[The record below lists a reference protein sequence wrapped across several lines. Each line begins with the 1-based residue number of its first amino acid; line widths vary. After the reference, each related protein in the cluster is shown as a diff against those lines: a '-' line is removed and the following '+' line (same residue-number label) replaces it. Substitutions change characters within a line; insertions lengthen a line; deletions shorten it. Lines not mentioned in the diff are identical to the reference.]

1 MQDLRILTRT
11 ARTNLISHFPLPVC
25 SLFTGRCS
33 STTRAVG
40 IGGGRHRHAR
50 VSAGRCK
57 QGPRCRGS
65 CKSSCVV
72 RISRPT
78 ATVLLFLPPFS
89 TFSSFA
95 TPFPSGIHPRPL
107 YVPIQHSF
115 LLRRILCVRIC
126 HSQRHATL
134 LPFAPSPSLNPSLSL
149 SCLPP
154 LRAGRAEAANAGFV
168 EKLKD
173 ASLLRAELNT
183 QLHEAGALRQEL
195 LGREQHLQRDLAELS
210 ARLDRAEGAGK
221 YDRVLSTAARCFYF

>member
-78 ATVLLFLPPFS
+78 ATVLLFLPFS

-95 TPFPSGIHPRPL
+95 TPFPAGIHPRPL
-107 YVPIQHSF
+107 YVPFQHSF
-115 LLRRILCVRIC
+115 LLRRILCVRIS

-134 LPFAPSPSLNPSLSL
+134 SSVRSLSIPQPLPLTLLPPSPQGGQSGGGKCWVCRKVER
-149 SCLPP
+149 CL
-154 LRAGRAEAANAGFV
+154 
-168 EKLKD
+168 
-173 ASLLRAELNT
+173 
-183 QLHEAGALRQEL
+183 
-195 LGREQHLQRDLAELS
+195 
-210 ARLDRAEGAGK
+210 
-221 YDRVLSTAARCFYF
+221 TAARRAQYATARSRRTSARAAWAGATPAEGFG